1 MCAWTLS
8 HCVGGYVQ
16 GYPRNF
22 VSAQPFRC
30 ARLAIHEAWQVRFP
44 IRLSADQGNRLIAKE
59 ASSAGTHNAF
69 GRQAILG
76 AAILVTTISTLFSSP
91 PPWSELLPL
100 LASPLGALAFIPLY
114 ALWVTLLLP
123 GVWASMLAGALY
135 GTWWGSLVVFVG
147 ASLVFLL
154 GRGRLRGW
162 ARRRL
167 AAAPKLLAVEQ
178 AVSREGLRL
187 VLLTRLSPAFP
198 FSLLNLAYGL
208 SEVSLR
214 DYTIGLIGI
223 LPGTVLF
230 CALGALAGDVT
241 RFNTVLAGQADPLTW
256 VVRILGIA
264 ATVAVTL
271 LITRVAR
278 RALAEPAEAD
288 QPAGPPPPPSPS
300 PPPSSSI

>member
-1 MCAWTLS
+1 M
-8 HCVGGYVQ
+8 
-16 GYPRNF
+16 
-22 VSAQPFRC
+22 
-30 ARLAIHEAWQVRFP
+30 
-44 IRLSADQGNRLIAKE
+44 
-59 ASSAGTHNAF
+59 
-69 GRQAILG
+69 
-76 AAILVTTISTLFSSP
+76 TTITSLLSSP
-91 PPWSELLPL
+91 SAWLEWLPL
-100 LASPLGALAFIPLY
+100 LASPLGAVAFVPLY

-135 GTWWGSLVVFVG
+135 GTWWGSVVVFLG
-147 ASLVFLL
+147 ACLGAEIVFLL

-271 LITRVAR
+271 LVTRVAR
-278 RALAEPAEAD
+278 RALAEPARAEAD
-288 QPAGPPPPPSPS
+288 QPAGPPPPLTPPPPPPSPS
-300 PPPSSSI
+300 V